1 MKLIRQRENMP
12 VCFLPCK
19 EDRSTMSQISQTSIA
34 VGPESADS
42 VLAKNL
48 VTARA
53 AAGVTQQE
61 LAETSGISRATIAQI
76 ETGYSDPR
84 LSTIVELAGALGL
97 PAILLLIGLPEV
109 RALSRILQRPE
120 RDRPFI
126 APPDVARMMQHV
138 ETGMLKDRVRAAII
152 GAKAV
157 KTFSEAELV
166 RISAAIFSPMAPGAG
181 TQIGALLGQL
191 LAESNFEQK
200 RADAPAALAK

>member
-1 MKLIRQRENMP
+1 
-12 VCFLPCK
+12 
-19 EDRSTMSQISQTSIA
+19 
-34 VGPESADS
+34 
-42 VLAKNL
+42 
-48 VTARA
+48 
-53 AAGVTQQE
+53 VTQQE

>member
-1 MKLIRQRENMP
+1 
-12 VCFLPCK
+12 
-19 EDRSTMSQISQTSIA
+19 
-34 VGPESADS
+34 
-42 VLAKNL
+42 
-48 VTARA
+48 
-53 AAGVTQQE
+53 
-61 LAETSGISRATIAQI
+61 
-76 ETGYSDPR
+76 
-84 LSTIVELAGALGL
+84 
-97 PAILLLIGLPEV
+97 
-109 RALSRILQRPE
+109 
-120 RDRPFI
+120 
-126 APPDVARMMQHV
+126 MMQHV